1 MMSKH
6 PIIIEQGLQALNQ
19 GRFYSAHEY
28 FEDAWRDTP
37 DESREFFRALLHIS
51 GGFYR
56 LTQDRPTAAK
66 KFFSRAQHW
75 LGGFPSPHLGFE
87 TDRIRTDVERLIAL
101 IDAGKPS
108 QDILEQDSIYIPWES
123 QEQST

>member
-1 MMSKH
+1 MSKR
-6 PIIIEQGLQALNQ
+6 PTIVEQGLQALNQ
-19 GRFYSAHEY
+19 GKFYSAHEY
-28 FEDAWRDTP
+28 FEDAWRDTT

-75 LGGFPSPHLGFE
+75 LQGFPSPHLGLE
-87 TDRIRTDVERLIAL
+87 TDSLRTDVERLLAL

-108 QDILEQDSIYIPWES
+108 QRILEQDSIHIPLES
-123 QEQST
+123 QEQSI

>member
-1 MMSKH
+1 MMSKRP
-6 PIIIEQGLQALNQ
+6 PIVEQGLKALNQ
-19 GRFYSAHEY
+19 GEFYEAHEY

-37 DESREFFRALLHIS
+37 DESREFYRALLHIS

-66 KFFSRAQHW
+66 KFFSRARHW
-75 LGGFPSPHLGFE
+75 LQAFPNPHLGLE
-87 TDRIRTDVERLIAL
+87 TDKIRTNVERLIAH
-101 IDAGKPS
+101 IDACKPS
-108 QDILEQDSIYIPWES
+108 QAILEQNSIHIPLEN

>member
-1 MMSKH
+1 MSKRP
-6 PIIIEQGLQALNQ
+6 PIVEQGLQALNQ
-19 GRFYSAHEY
+19 GKYYEAHEV

-66 KFFSRAQHW
+66 KFFSRARHW
-75 LGGFPSPHLGFE
+75 LQEFPNPHLGLD
-87 TDRIRTDVERLIAL
+87 TDNIRTDVERLIAH
-101 IDAGKPS
+101 IDAQKPS
-108 QDILEQDSIYIPWES
+108 QVILEQDSIHIPWES